1 MSAALTDDPH
11 ATDPAAGIGHV
22 VLGRTP
28 RGDAEMQRALF
39 PLSAAQRD
47 LLGSLDGR
55 RSLRQL
61 VLSRPTLQS
70 ARLAR
75 DAARLL
81 AFGLVK
87 QLRGE
92 LPRDV
97 VVSSMN
103 LTMRLP
109 AGAFRHL
116 QPPEAAAMP
125 SAPKPAPA
133 VAAAPPRA
141 AVRSRLNWP
150 WFALALAAGAALLV
164 VLWPSP

>member
-1 MSAALTDDPH
+1 MSAALTDHPH
-11 ATDPAAGIGHV
+11 TANPAEGIGHV

-47 LLGSLDGR
+47 LLNALDGK

-61 VLSRPTLQS
+61 VVTQPALQS

-103 LTMRLP
+103 LTMRVP
-109 AGAFRHL
+109 AEAFRHL
-116 QPPEAAAMP
+116 QQADAA
-125 SAPKPAPA
+125 SGKVTTPKAALPAA
-133 VAAAPPRA
+133 HRHAH
-141 AVRSRLNWP
+141 WP
-150 WFALALAAGAALLV
+150 WFTLALAASVVLLV
-164 VLWPSP
+164 VLWPLK

>member
-1 MSAALTDDPH
+1 MSATLTDHPH
-11 ATDPAAGIGHV
+11 RADPAAGIGHV

-28 RGDAEMQRALF
+28 RGDAETQRAMF

-47 LLGSLDGR
+47 LLNALDGK
-55 RSLRQL
+55 RSLHQL
-61 VLSRPTLQS
+61 VVTQPALQS

-103 LTMRLP
+103 LTMRVP
-109 AGAFRHL
+109 AEAFGHL
-116 QPPEAAAMP
+116 QQANAEPGKAAT
-125 SAPKPAPA
+125 PK
-133 VAAAPPRA
+133 A
-141 AVRSRLNWP
+141 AVPPAQRHAHWP
-150 WFALALAAGAALLV
+150 WFTLALAASMVLLV
-164 VLWPSP
+164 VLWSLK

>member
-1 MSAALTDDPH
+1 MSAALTDHPH
-11 ATDPAAGIGHV
+11 TANPDEGIGHV

-47 LLGSLDGR
+47 LLNALDGR
-55 RSLRQL
+55 HSLRQL
-61 VLSRPTLQS
+61 VVTRPALQS

-103 LTMRLP
+103 LTMRVP
-109 AGAFRHL
+109 AEAFQHL
-116 QPPEAAAMP
+116 QQAD
-125 SAPKPAPA
+125 
-133 VAAAPPRA
+133 AAPGKGATPKA
-141 AVRSRLNWP
+141 AVPAAHRHPHWP
-150 WFALALAAGAALLV
+150 WFTLALAASVVLLV
-164 VLWPSP
+164 VLWPLK

>member
-1 MSAALTDDPH
+1 MSATLTHTAPLADP
-11 ATDPAAGIGHV
+11 TGIGHV

-28 RGDAEMQRALF
+28 RGDSEVQRALF

-47 LLGSLDGR
+47 LLLALDGR

-61 VLSRPTLQS
+61 VATQPTLQS

-109 AGAFRHL
+109 AAAFRPL
-116 QPPEAAAMP
+116 PEADTAPSTEPAPTAATP
-125 SAPKPAPA
+125 HSGPARASAPW
-133 VAAAPPRA
+133 PR
-141 AVRSRLNWP
+141 VS
-150 WFALALAAGAALLV
+150 LALGAGVALFV
-164 VLWPSP
+164 VLWAII

>member
-1 MSAALTDDPH
+1 MNATLTDRPSLAPPND
-11 ATDPAAGIGHV
+11 GIGHV

-28 RGDAEMQRALF
+28 RGDVEVERALF

-47 LLGSLDGR
+47 LLLALDGR

-61 VLSRPTLQS
+61 VVTMPALQS

-97 VVSSMN
+97 VVASMN

-109 AGAFRHL
+109 ADAFRHL
-116 QPPEAAAMP
+116 AR
-125 SAPKPAPA
+125 SAEGASATPAI
-133 VAAAPPRA
+133 APPLRRA
-141 AVRSRLNWP
+141 TATWP
-150 WFALALAAGAALLV
+150 WITIGLATAVVLLV
-164 VLWPSP
+164 AVWPLR

>member
-1 MSAALTDDPH
+1 MSATLTDSTR
-11 ATDPAAGIGHV
+11 ANDPAEGIGHV

-28 RGDAEMQRALF
+28 RGDAEVQRALF

-47 LLGSLDGR
+47 LLNALDGR

-61 VLSRPTLQS
+61 VLTQPTLQT

-81 AFGLVK
+81 AFGLVR

-109 AGAFRHL
+109 AAAFRHL
-116 QPPEAAAMP
+116 QKAEAPA
-125 SAPKPAPA
+125 APKRAPAPA
-133 VAAAPPRA
+133 T
-141 AVRSRLNWP
+141 RSLSHWP
-150 WFALALAAGAALLV
+150 WYTLALAAGVALLV
-164 VLWPSP
+164 VLWPLK

>member
-1 MSAALTDDPH
+1 MSAALTDHSHTADPSE
-11 ATDPAAGIGHV
+11 GIGHV

-47 LLGSLDGR
+47 LLNALDGR

-61 VLSRPTLQS
+61 VVTQPALQS

-103 LTMRLP
+103 LTMRVP
-109 AGAFRHL
+109 AEAFRHL
-116 QPPEAAAMP
+116 QQAD
-125 SAPKPAPA
+125 
-133 VAAAPPRA
+133 AAPGKAATPKA
-141 AVRSRLNWP
+141 AVSATRRHAHWP
-150 WFALALAAGAALLV
+150 WFTLALAASVVLLV
-164 VLWPSP
+164 VLWPLK

>member
-1 MSAALTDDPH
+1 MSAALTDHPH
-11 ATDPAAGIGHV
+11 RADPAAGIGHV

-28 RGDAEMQRALF
+28 RGDAETQRALF

-47 LLGSLDGR
+47 LLTALDGQ

-61 VLSRPTLQS
+61 VVTQPALQS

-103 LTMRLP
+103 LTMRMP
-109 AGAFRHL
+109 AEAFRHL
-116 QPPEAAAMP
+116 QQNEAAAKP
-125 SAPKPAPA
+125 AAPK
-133 VAAAPPRA
+133 AAAPAERRHA
-141 AVRSRLNWP
+141 HWP
-150 WFALALAAGAALLV
+150 WFTLALAAGVALLV
-164 VLWPSP
+164 VLWPLK